1 MDGNKDISFTEVC
14 VSNTNRDISP
24 DGSTSV
30 EIVSQTQP
38 LSKHDPNRDP
48 YLALRFRDYRLLFSG
63 AFLAVLGE
71 QMIVVAIGWELYE
84 RTGSSLALGLVGL
97 VQITP
102 VIALALIAGHVADR
116 FNRKHIAALTQ
127 VALAVGSLAL
137 AIVSFLHGPII
148 LMYACLF
155 GMWIAVAFNSPAV
168 SALPAQILPEHAFE
182 NAATWNSSSWQLA
195 SVLGPA
201 LGGLF
206 IAVFHGT
213 ALVYA
218 LNAVTELLF
227 VCLLLPIKVQRR
239 EVAMTSPE
247 ERAALQTLGEG
258 IGFLRRTPIIL
269 AAITLD
275 LFAVLFGGATTLL
288 PVFASSILHVG
299 PEGLGWLRAAPSIG
313 AVCIAVVL
321 AHRPPLKR
329 AGRTLLIAVAG
340 FGLATIIFGIS
351 RSFWLSLLMLFL
363 LGGLDNISVVIRGT
377 LTLTRTPD
385 EMRGRVAAINNLF
398 VSSSNELGGFESG
411 LTAQLF
417 GPTISVVGGGIGTIL
432 VVLAIALIWPE
443 LRRLRTIREE

>member
-1 MDGNKDISFTEVC
+1 MN
-14 VSNTNRDISP
+14 NTNRDVSR
-24 DGSTSV
+24 DGSASV
-30 EIVSQTQP
+30 EIASQTQP
-38 LSKHDPNRDP
+38 PPPHHDP

-84 RTGSSLALGLVGL
+84 RTGSALALGLVGL
-97 VQITP
+97 AQILP

-116 FNRKHIAALTQ
+116 FNRKRIAALTQ
-127 VALAVGSLAL
+127 IVLAAGSLGLAV
-137 AIVSFLHGPII
+137 VSFLHGPII
-148 LMYACLF
+148 LMYACLL
-155 GMWIAVAFNSPAV
+155 GIGTAVAFNNPAV
-168 SALPAQILPEHAFE
+168 SALPAQILPEYAFE

-201 LGGLF
+201 LGGLL

-213 ALVYA
+213 ALVYV
-218 LNAVTELLF
+218 LNALTEVLF
-227 VCLLLPIKVQRR
+227 VGLLLPIKVQRR
-239 EVAMTSPE
+239 EVAKAPSE
-247 ERAALQTLGEG
+247 ENTTLQTLGEG
-258 IGFLRRTPIIL
+258 IGFLRRTPVML

-288 PVFASSILHVG
+288 PVFATNILHVG
-299 PEGLGWLRAAPSIG
+299 PEGLGWLRAAPSVG
-313 AVCIAVVL
+313 AVCMALVL
-321 AHRPPLKR
+321 AHRPPFKR

-340 FGLATIIFGIS
+340 FGIATIIFGVS
-351 RSFWLSLLMLFL
+351 RSFWLSLFMLFL
-363 LGGLDNISVVIRGT
+363 LGGLDNISVIIRGT

-432 VVLAIALIWPE
+432 VVLAIALVWPE
-443 LRRLRTIREE
+443 LRRLRTLRGE

>member
-1 MDGNKDISFTEVC
+1 VEIYKDISFMEGVLN
-14 VSNTNRDISP
+14 NTNRDVSR
-24 DGSTSV
+24 DGSASV
-30 EIVSQTQP
+30 EIASQTQP
-38 LSKHDPNRDP
+38 PSLRDP

-71 QMIVVAIGWELYE
+71 QMIVIAIGWELYA
-84 RTGSSLALGLVGL
+84 RTGSALALGLVGL
-97 VQITP
+97 VQILP

-116 FNRKHIAALTQ
+116 FNRKRIVALTQ
-127 VALAVGSLAL
+127 IALAVGSLGL
-137 AIVSFLHGPII
+137 AVVSFLHGPII
-148 LMYACLF
+148 LMYVCLL
-155 GMWIAVAFNSPAV
+155 GIGIAVAFNSPAV
-168 SALPAQILPEHAFE
+168 SALPAQILPEYAFE

-195 SVLGPA
+195 SVLGPG
-201 LGGLF
+201 LGGLL
-206 IAVFHGT
+206 IAAFHGT
-213 ALVYA
+213 ALVYV
-218 LNAVTELLF
+218 LNALTELLF
-227 VCLLLPIKVQRR
+227 VGLLLPIKVQRQKIAQ
-239 EVAMTSPE
+239 VSPE
-247 ERAALQTLGEG
+247 HTTLQALGEG
-258 IGFLRRTPIIL
+258 IDFLRRTPIIL

-288 PVFASSILHVG
+288 PMFATNILHVG

-313 AVCIAVVL
+313 AVCVALVL
-321 AHRPPLKR
+321 AHRPPFKR

-340 FGLATIIFGIS
+340 FGIATIIFGVS

-363 LGGLDNISVVIRGT
+363 LGGMDNISVVIRGT

-417 GPTISVVGGGIGTIL
+417 GPTISVIGGGIGTIL

-443 LRRLRTIREE
+443 LRRLRTIRGG